1 MSLYGIFLYV
11 SPLSQL
17 RRDATGRLAWWGGGG
32 EKEKL
37 GTHFRDELV
46 VVGEVCTAVDAGIRS
61 VAMGQI
67 RLERFHHGG
76 TGTAIQTAGRL
87 RLEIPHK
94 YVKIPL

>member
-1 MSLYGIFLYV
+1 M
-11 SPLSQL
+11 
-17 RRDATGRLAWWGGGG
+17 
-32 EKEKL
+32 
-37 GTHFRDELV
+37 
-46 VVGEVCTAVDAGIRS
+46 VGEVCTAVDAGIRS

-94 YVKIPL
+94 HVKIPL